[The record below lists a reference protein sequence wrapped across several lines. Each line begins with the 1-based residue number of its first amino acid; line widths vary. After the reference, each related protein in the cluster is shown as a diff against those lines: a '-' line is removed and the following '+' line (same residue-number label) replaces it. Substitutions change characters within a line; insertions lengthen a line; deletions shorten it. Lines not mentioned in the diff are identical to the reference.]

1 LGSELTKTVASWIA
15 ERLWAELA
23 GLGEL
28 WLRLIAWLVAENA
41 RLLAPLEHSIALLL
55 ILPLYVLAVLVV
67 GRGLGL
73 LSPRGQRP
81 IGGMR

>member
-1 LGSELTKTVASWIA
+1 MGSELTKTVASWIA

-28 WLRLIAWLVAENA
+28 WLRLIAWLVAENG